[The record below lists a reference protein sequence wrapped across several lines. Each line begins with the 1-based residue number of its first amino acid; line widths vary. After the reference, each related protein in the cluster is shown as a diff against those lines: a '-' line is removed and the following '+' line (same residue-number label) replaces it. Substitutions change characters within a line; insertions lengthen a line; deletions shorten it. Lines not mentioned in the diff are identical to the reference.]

1 VLNPRR
7 KVVELVLEVLD
18 ASQVGELAFKLCD
31 LLLTQ
36 LLVVGRHLIC

>member
-18 ASQVGELAFKLCD
+18 ASQVGELAFKLFD
-31 LLLTQ
+31 PLLA
-36 LLVVGRHLIC
+36 LLGVGRHLIC